1 MYMQSLLFNSGSWH
15 MDALLRGL
23 RAVGEGSRLR
33 LLHLLARG
41 ELNVTELTQILGQ
54 SQPRISRHLKLMC
67 DAGLLD
73 RYREGSWVLFRLRD
87 SGAGASLA
95 RAVVG
100 LLPSDG
106 PQLQRDVEQL
116 KAVREIRAEE
126 AQRYFKANAAN
137 WHEVRALHVSEQ
149 EVEAAWLKLIGEGN
163 IGTLVDLGTGTG
175 RVLELLAPRAAHGIG
190 IDANRDMLAIARAN
204 MQRAELR
211 NVQVRQGDVNALAL
225 PESSADLV
233 TIHQVL
239 HYLDDPARA
248 LAEAARVLAPGGRLL
263 VVDFAPHDLE
273 FLREEH
279 AHRRLGIAADHMSGW
294 LQRAGLELAHFSTL
308 KPPKRTGKIGLTVSL
323 WLAVKTDDGVLRKR
337 TRDG

>member
-1 MYMQSLLFNSGSWH
+1 

-33 LLHLLARG
+33 LLHLLAQG

-87 SGAGASLA
+87 SGPGASLA
-95 RAVVG
+95 RTVVG

-116 KAVREIRAEE
+116 KAVRETRSEE

-149 EVEAAWLKLIGEGN
+149 EVEAAWLKLIGEGS

-175 RVLELLAPRAAHGIG
+175 RVLELLAPRAAHAIG

-204 MQRAELR
+204 MQKAELG
-211 NVQVRQGDVNALAL
+211 NVQVRHGDVNALAL

-248 LAEAARVLAPGGRLL
+248 LREAAKLLAPGGRVL
-263 VVDFAPHDLE
+263 VVDFAPHGLE
-273 FLREEH
+273 FLREAQ
-279 AHRRLGIAADHMSGW
+279 AHRRLGFSREQVATWLAEADLDCTLTREIA
-294 LQRAGLELAHFSTL
+294 
-308 KPPKRTGKIGLTVSL
+308 PPKAGDDQLTVSL
-323 WLAVKTDDGVLRKR
+323 WLGEDARVITDWPLSASNREVA
-337 TRDG
+337 